1 MEHIYKHKLM
11 HSVPRILPNILTEA
25 EKISAIW
32 SFHYRYFSFNFAG
45 VDGQKGLIYICNSSR
60 MIKCYKKIKMML
72 KEKLYIYLTGIVSI
86 IKNQADGIKHMGY
99 GFNPLLKL
107 ILDH

>member
-1 MEHIYKHKLM
+1 
-11 HSVPRILPNILTEA
+11 
-25 EKISAIW
+25 
-32 SFHYRYFSFNFAG
+32 
-45 VDGQKGLIYICNSSR
+45 
-60 MIKCYKKIKMML
+60 MML